1 MERLVVVVPKLPL
14 VLVVQDLWLTQISLP
29 QPPKFQLLH
38 GGPVQGGVPDDDGP
52 VGVGVD
58 LLELVNSELR
68 DMVLVNLINIA
79 AHSTVDWDSG
89 NLSF

>member
-1 MERLVVVVPKLPL
+1 MEGLVVVVPTLLL
-14 VLVVQDLWLTQISLP
+14 VLVVQDLRVTQISLP
-29 QPPKFQLLH
+29 QPTKVQFLH

-58 LLELVNSELR
+58 LLELVNGELR